1 MRAGLLKYTLVFEEP
16 VEEKT
21 ETGFIRKD
29 YREVFRC
36 RAYRKNRRFSLLTRV
51 LTSSL
56 SVRQQSC
63 KFGNIRKLSMVVV

>member
-16 VEEKT
+16 VEEKPKRVLSVRT
-21 ETGFIRKD
+21 TGKYSDAGHI
-29 YREVFRC
+29 
-36 RAYRKNRRFSLLTRV
+36 AKNRRFSLLTRV